1 MRLHPTSPL
10 KNDTAKVSSD
20 YDLTPEFTFN
30 SNLKFRVGKREQWHQ
45 EATVKFPTKLAL
57 IVEKAPNST
66 GNLQTLTNPK

>member
-10 KNDTAKVSSD
+10 KNDTAKVSINF
-20 YDLTPEFTFN
+20 DLTRIYFQ

-66 GNLQTLTNPK
+66 GNL